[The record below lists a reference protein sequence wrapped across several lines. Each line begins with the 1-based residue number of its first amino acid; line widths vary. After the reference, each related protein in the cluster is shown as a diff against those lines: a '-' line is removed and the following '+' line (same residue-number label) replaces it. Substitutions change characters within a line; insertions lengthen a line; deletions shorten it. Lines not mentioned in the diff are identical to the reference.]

1 MQNNKD
7 IEWYYR
13 ILEIRK
19 EPSLATP
26 EDILKLTDDVL
37 MQLYFGGEKNS
48 IFALGT
54 SLTNKSIDNG

>member
-1 MQNNKD
+1 MQSNKD

-37 MQLYFGGEKNS
+37 MQLYFNGEKNS
-48 IFALGT
+48 IPALGT
-54 SLTNKSIDNG
+54 SLINKSIDNE